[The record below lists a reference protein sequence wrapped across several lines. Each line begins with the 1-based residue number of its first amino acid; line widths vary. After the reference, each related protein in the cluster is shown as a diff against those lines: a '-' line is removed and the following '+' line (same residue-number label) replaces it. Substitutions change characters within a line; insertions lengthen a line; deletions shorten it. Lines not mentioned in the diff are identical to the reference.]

1 MNEPNYNDE
10 GVTYVES
17 VRNMFI
23 ANRDFIAQ
31 AVTEMAMPWTP
42 VKVEGGYFLMADIT
56 QCIDLIPDKYKSSH
70 DYEPEDGRP
79 LVAKNAINMPD
90 GRVPYDLAFCRWM
103 AIEKGVCMM
112 PNSFFYASDSPTMT
126 DKYVRM
132 AICKDRQSTEGAIE
146 RLRVALD

>member
-56 QCIDLIPDKYKSSH
+56 QCIDLIPDK
-70 DYEPEDGRP
+70 
-79 LVAKNAINMPD
+79 
-90 GRVPYDLAFCRWM
+90 
-103 AIEKGVCMM
+103 
-112 PNSFFYASDSPTMT
+112 
-126 DKYVRM
+126 
-132 AICKDRQSTEGAIE
+132 
-146 RLRVALD
+146 